1 MNNEFSPDLVSLLTD
16 DGKEIEFEIL
26 DTVDYGESTYY
37 VLSHHF
43 DNPSDALN
51 RAFEY
56 YIFEVVN
63 DDGEEKLIEVED
75 EHTAQEV
82 YKIFEERYNNL
93 LFENC
98 E

>member
-1 MNNEFSPDLVSLLTD
+1 MNNEFSPDLVSLLND
-16 DGKEIEFEIL
+16 DGKEIEFDIL
-26 DTVDYGESTYY
+26 DTVDYKGSTYY
-37 VLSHHF
+37 ILSPHF
-43 DNPSDALN
+43 DNPSEALN

-63 DDGEEKLIEVED
+63 SDGEEKLIEIED
-75 EHTAQEV
+75 NRTAQKV